1 MKLAYCHKCGKELPA
16 ESAYCPACGTPVAG
30 TGPSPTFLR
39 TPQSIQTLANLATS
53 GDRAVAVIF
62 DTIILFV
69 ASLVIALPIG
79 ILGAFGIGF
88 FPSFFFGSFT
98 LLWWLVW
105 LVYFSFFEGTSGQT
119 LGKQAVGIRVVD
131 EGTQRPPSIEQALLR
146 NILRI
151 IDWLPFLYIIGFI
164 LVETQPN
171 KKRLGD
177 IVAKTVV
184 VKA

>member
-1 MKLAYCHKCGKELPA
+1 MI
-16 ESAYCPACGTPVAG
+16 V
-30 TGPSPTFLR
+30 
-39 TPQSIQTLANLATS
+39 
-53 GDRAVAVIF
+53 
-62 DTIILFV
+62 DTIILLV
-69 ASLVIALPIG
+69 ASIVFALPIG
-79 ILGAFGIGF
+79 LLGAFGIGF
-88 FPSFFFGSFT
+88 FPSFFFGPFT
-98 LLWWLVW
+98 LLWWLAW

-131 EGTQRPPSIEQALLR
+131 EGTQKPPTIEQALLR

-177 IVAKTVV
+177 IVAKTIV

>member
-1 MKLAYCHKCGKELPA
+1 V
-16 ESAYCPACGTPVAG
+16 ES
-30 TGPSPTFLR
+30 SSTFLR
-39 TPQSIQTLANLATS
+39 TPHPVQTFANLATS
-53 GDRAVAVIF
+53 GDRAVAVIV
-62 DTIILFV
+62 DTIILLV
-69 ASLVIALPIG
+69 ASLVFALPIG
-79 ILGAFGIGF
+79 LLGAFGVGF
-88 FPSFFFGSFT
+88 FPSFFFGAFT
-98 LLWWLVW
+98 LLWWLAW

-131 EGTQRPPSIEQALLR
+131 EGTQKPPTIEQALFR

-177 IVAKTVV
+177 IVAKTIV